1 MAKANRSKAAQ
12 AAQGANVTGRTQ
24 IIGVAHV
31 EDLKRRL
38 SQALAVA
45 ILAASNNATDEE
57 THRDAATVIVEILM
71 RSISDLSELEARVR
85 ESARN
90 GAKR

>member
-1 MAKANRSKAAQ
+1 MAKAKSSKAAQ
-12 AAQGANVTGRTQ
+12 AAQGTNVVS
-24 IIGVAHV
+24 VAQL

-45 ILAASNNATDEE
+45 ILAASDNASDEE
-57 THRDAATVIVEILM
+57 THRDAAGAVVEILM
-71 RSISDLSELEARVR
+71 RAISSVGEW
-85 ESARN
+85 ESRLRSAAGH